1 VLDGNPIDEQHVVIS
16 LVRHRQTFGD
26 VPNLYGSDRGFFSE
40 KKVMPCKQQRAKVVC
55 IPRRGG
61 SKAPERQAYEKN
73 REFGKGKR
81 FHAGI
86 EGRIRCCSAV
96 AA

>member
-61 SKAPERQAYEKN
+61 SKAPERQAYE
-73 REFGKGKR
+73 RTGSS
-81 FHAGI
+81 
-86 EGRIRCCSAV
+86 GRASAFTQISRGASRCCSAV